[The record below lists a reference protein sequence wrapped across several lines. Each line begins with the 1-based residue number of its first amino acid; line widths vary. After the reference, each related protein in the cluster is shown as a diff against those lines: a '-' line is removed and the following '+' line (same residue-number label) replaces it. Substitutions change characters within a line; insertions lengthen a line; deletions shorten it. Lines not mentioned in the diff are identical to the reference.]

1 MMRKLQM
8 TCSLNSRSVH
18 PAKFFWTSRA
28 SELLQRQLAEAQRES
43 ETRINRWQTELKSD
57 LQRSQTELKSDLQ
70 RSQNELKEEFQ
81 RSHNELKEEFQ
92 RSRTEFSKSLTE
104 LKGELQQSRTELKGE
119 LQQSRTESKSDF
131 FKLQD
136 INNYKLIGLFCGAF
150 VVMMAFFDGIG
161 GIIVFPWKKVKT
173 TSE

>member
-1 MMRKLQM
+1 MRKLQM

-18 PAKFFWTSRA
+18 PVKFFWTSRA

-57 LQRSQTELKSDLQ
+57 LQRSQ
-70 RSQNELKEEFQ
+70 NELKEEFQ

-92 RSRTEFSKSLTE
+92 RSRTEFSKSL
-104 LKGELQQSRTELKGE
+104 TELKGE

-173 TSE
+173 TSEWY